1 MRDSEIAAK
10 CEGARVVLLLKE
22 INGGMVYREGRG
34 VKNYEIK
41 KHEGSIGKNGCLL
54 C

>member
-1 MRDSEIAAK
+1 MAAK
-10 CEGARVVLLLKE
+10 MRGARVVLLLKE
-22 INGGMVYREGRG
+22 INGGIVYREGRG

-41 KHEGSIGKNGCLL
+41 KQEGGIGKNGCLL

>member
-1 MRDSEIAAK
+1 MAAK
-10 CEGARVVLLLKE
+10 CEGARVALLLIE
-22 INGGMVYREGRG
+22 INGGIVYREGRG

-41 KHEGSIGKNGCLL
+41 KQEGDIGKNGCLL